1 MKKYLVLSMILS
13 MFVLSSQAQVMT
25 VCTPEQLQATAN
37 QKLAASVQV
46 TNTATQQ
53 LQTYY
58 QQLATYYQQ
67 LDKDNQQKAKD
78 AQQIAKDIQQI
89 GKDQEL
95 ASREAAVAAKEA
107 ACAQPSPEINPWKDD
122 GHGGWYKD
130 QCGERW
136 TCNTAGA
143 MFIDDIPLEECLKI
157 KGECAYVSEENY
169 MAYKK
174 EYKDKHLNHSGGAD
188 GTNPGGGGNYNGYLN
203 PNNSNP

>member
-1 MKKYLVLSMILS
+1 MKKYLVVSMILS

-25 VCTPEQLQATAN
+25 VCTPEQIAATNN
-37 QKLAASVQV
+37 QKLAAAVVV

-89 GKDQEL
+89 DKDKEL
-95 ASREAAVAAKEA
+95 VAREAAVCVKEA
-107 ACAQPSPEINPWKDD
+107 ECSKPPVVIIPWIDD
-122 GHGGWYKD
+122 GCGGHYKD

-136 TCNTAGA
+136 TCDASGK
-143 MFIDDIPLEECLKI
+143 MFIDKIPYEDCLKM
-157 KGECAYVSEENY
+157 KGECTYLSEENY
-169 MAYKK
+169 CGYKK
-174 EYKDKHLNHSGGAD
+174 EFKDK
-188 GTNPGGGGNYNGYLN
+188 NPDKCQK
-203 PNNSNP
+203 